1 MDGEG
6 HLTLRLSFGEWD
18 NPGGKAQLWKTVMQ
32 PAVEKGV
39 PDVILCMEL
48 SLEGLHKSQGVISG
62 SEFPITT
69 EPGPD
74 ESQGA
79 RGRASLRSEPQH

>member
-1 MDGEG
+1 MDRRG
-6 HLTLRLSFGEWD
+6 HLTFGLSFGEWD
-18 NPGGKAQLWKTVMQ
+18 NPGGRAQLRKTVMQ
-32 PAVEKGV
+32 PVVGKGALG
-39 PDVILCMEL
+39 VILCMEL

-74 ESQGA
+74 KIQGP
-79 RGRASLRSEPQH
+79 RSRAFLRSEPQH